1 MLASPCASGPRRSR
15 TRGADGAA
23 AVEFALVAPLLIL
36 LVFGIISYGYLLS
49 FRQAMSQGA
58 AEGARAGAVWASA
71 YAPTQDTD
79 RLAAARAGVDEA
91 LSSYGVGCG
100 SGATCQIR
108 MEPCGSGTCLVVT
121 VTYPYGQR
129 PLTPD
134 VPLVPMPETL
144 TYTATTRV
152 Q

>member
-1 MLASPCASGPRRSR
+1 MSAMPPHARARRER
-15 TRGADGAA
+15 GAA
-23 AVEFALVAPLLIL
+23 AVEFALVAPILIL
-36 LVFGIISYGYLLS
+36 LVFGIISYGYMLS

-71 YAPTQDTD
+71 YAPSQDAQ
-79 RLAAARAGVDEA
+79 RIAAARTGVDEA
-91 LSSYGVGCG
+91 LSSYGVSCS

-108 MEPCGSGTCLVVT
+108 MQACGTGTCLAVT
-121 VTYPYGQR
+121 VTYPYGTR

-134 VPLVPMPETL
+134 VPLVPMPDSL
-144 TYTATTRV
+144 SYTATARV

>member
-1 MLASPCASGPRRSR
+1 MLPSARARRRASGRP
-15 TRGADGAA
+15 RGADGAA

-36 LVFGIISYGYLLS
+36 LVFGILSYGYLLS

-71 YAPTQDTD
+71 YAPTQDAD
-79 RLAAARAGVDEA
+79 RLQAAHEGVDEA

-100 SGATCQIR
+100 SGATCRIR
-108 MEPCGSGTCLVVT
+108 MEQCGSGTCLVVT
-121 VTYPYGQR
+121 VTYPYAER

-134 VPLVPMPETL
+134 VPLVPMPDTL

>member
-1 MLASPCASGPRRSR
+1 MLPSARARRRTSGRPRN
-15 TRGADGAA
+15 ADGAA

-71 YAPTQDTD
+71 YAPTQDAD
-79 RLAAARAGVDEA
+79 RLEAARDGVDEA
-91 LSSYGVGCG
+91 LSSFGVGCG

-121 VTYPYGQR
+121 VTYPYAQR

-134 VPLVPMPETL
+134 VPLVPMPDTL